1 MAETNGFWTTSAAR
15 DPKRGFRFRVT
26 FDTLANLQ
34 GVAWYAK
41 KATKPSISFSEASH
55 NYLNH
60 TYYWPARTEWNEVDI
75 TFVDPVEPDLCDGFT
90 TLIEAVG
97 YTIPR
102 AGSFDNSDFASVSKA
117 ASVANLGNIRIE
129 QIDEDGMSLEE
140 WTLNN
145 GWVKELT
152 FGDLDYSSDELTE
165 VSMKIRYDWASVG
178 IKNSSLRKF
187 SL

>member
-1 MAETNGFWTTSAAR
+1 M
-15 DPKRGFRFRVT
+15 
-26 FDTLANLQ
+26 
-34 GVAWYAK
+34 
-41 KATKPSISFSEASH
+41 
-55 NYLNH
+55 
-60 TYYWPARTEWNEVDI
+60 
-75 TFVDPVEPDLCDGFT
+75 
-90 TLIEAVG
+90 
-97 YTIPR
+97 
-102 AGSFDNSDFASVSKA
+102 
-117 ASVANLGNIRIE
+117 ANLGNIRIE

-178 IKNSSLRKF
+178 IKSRSLRKF